1 VDYILSFTPCFLSES
16 AFDFAVLSIE
26 SGDNI
31 GRFMLQKLDDKGVEH
46 NHIKQVTM
54 IFSSYLYVNTSVWSL
69 HVNGNFQNHG
79 VTLTFVTI
87 NPMNRSCMYAY
98 MQFGV

>member
-1 VDYILSFTPCFLSES
+1 MNPDDEKEN
-16 AFDFAVLSIE
+16 DSIYGKP
-26 SGDNI
+26 STKHRLTNHSVR
-31 GRFMLQKLDDKGVEH
+31 RFMLQKLDDKGVEH

-69 HVNGNFQNHG
+69 HVNGNIQNHG

-87 NPMNRSCMYAY
+87 NPMNRSCLYAY
-98 MQFGV
+98 LQFGV

>member
-1 VDYILSFTPCFLSES
+1 VIKLQTNWSTKTKVIKIDVTQQINSHNYY
-16 AFDFAVLSIE
+16 ADFDFAVLSIE

-54 IFSSYLYVNTSVWSL
+54 IFSSYLYVNTSV
-69 HVNGNFQNHG
+69 
-79 VTLTFVTI
+79 
-87 NPMNRSCMYAY
+87 
-98 MQFGV
+98 